1 MSILET
7 KEKIESRIEA
17 ACQKAGRKRNEIH
30 LVAVSK
36 SFPIE
41 KIKEAYSAG
50 FRNFGEN
57 KAQEFRDKV
66 PVLPDDIQW
75 HFIGHPQSK
84 QVKYFSAFVH
94 LIHGVDS
101 LKLLQV
107 INKEGTKHNRVI
119 NCLLQFHIA
128 QEETKFGFNIEEVDI
143 PICPYVGPEVVMGS
157 TRMKSGTAQK
167 LVLNMLTTTAMVRLG
182 KTYENMMI
190 DLQMTNKKLVE
201 RAKRIVM
208 TITGVDYDEATKYL
222 EQSNYHV
229 KSALVM
235 ILAEVSF
242 DEAKV
247 RLEKAEGFVRRAIQ
261 PD

>member
-1 MSILET
+1 
-7 KEKIESRIEA
+7 
-17 ACQKAGRKRNEIH
+17 
-30 LVAVSK
+30 
-36 SFPIE
+36 
-41 KIKEAYSAG
+41 
-50 FRNFGEN
+50 
-57 KAQEFRDKV
+57 
-66 PVLPDDIQW
+66 
-75 HFIGHPQSK
+75 
-84 QVKYFSAFVH
+84 
-94 LIHGVDS
+94 
-101 LKLLQV
+101 
-107 INKEGTKHNRVI
+107 
-119 NCLLQFHIA
+119 
-128 QEETKFGFNIEEVDI
+128 

-167 LVLNMLTTTAMVRLG
+167 LVLNMLTTASMVRLG